1 MNPCLV
7 CKARVQP
14 QHYRNKEIHTSTTQ
28 VSMSLCRSCLP
39 FTRNTHDD
47 TWLVFSLRRSIL
59 VLRSM
64 IFKLWKE
71 CICTAILILFVCL
84 FVFEAGFLGCPGTLK
99 FIEIQL
105 PLPLKCWNWR
115 HVSPCWTSMFDHRVL
130 CTGAPVPLSLREQAH
145 VTHSTETS
153 VLSLPWLPTLNGFT
167 RFCNNMSGIMYRV
180 FFHVK
185 LVFS

>member
-1 MNPCLV
+1 
-7 CKARVQP
+7 
-14 QHYRNKEIHTSTTQ
+14 
-28 VSMSLCRSCLP
+28 
-39 FTRNTHDD
+39 
-47 TWLVFSLRRSIL
+47 
-59 VLRSM
+59 
-64 IFKLWKE
+64 
-71 CICTAILILFVCL
+71 
-84 FVFEAGFLGCPGTLK
+84 
-99 FIEIQL
+99 
-105 PLPLKCWNWR
+105 
-115 HVSPCWTSMFDHRVL
+115 MFDHRVL

>member
-1 MNPCLV
+1 MKEDLIFTAIFGPSFTLKKVYMMNPCLV

-84 FVFEAGFLGCPGTLK
+84 IVFEAGFLGCPGTLK

-115 HVSPCWTSMFDHRVL
+115 H
-130 CTGAPVPLSLREQAH
+130 
-145 VTHSTETS
+145 
-153 VLSLPWLPTLNGFT
+153 LPPHTYSHILNNPHILNT
-167 RFCNNMSGIMYRV
+167 
-180 FFHVK
+180 
-185 LVFS
+185 